1 MSPHSLG
8 SSAWLSSLC
17 LPERAT
23 CKSRLRWFV
32 NLDLQAAT
40 LVRSKTVNLLMF
52 LILSDTYSLLQTAP
66 LVNMPLML
74 PNPALDVTKPGP

>member
-1 MSPHSLG
+1 MSHHSPG
-8 SSAWLSSLC
+8 SSARLSSLC

-32 NLDLQAAT
+32 NLELQAAT
-40 LVRSKTVNLLMF
+40 LVRSKTISLHMF
-52 LILSDTYSLLQTAP
+52 LILSDTYSLLQTAL
-66 LVNMPLML
+66 LVNTPLML